1 MPASEAIKLPTHQ
14 GGRTMSAELITI
26 LAAATALGGSSL
38 RKPGHFVPRCPASP
52 TAWTPSPTA

>member
-38 RKPGHFVPRCPASP
+38 RKPGHFVPRCAASP
-52 TAWTPSPTA
+52 TA